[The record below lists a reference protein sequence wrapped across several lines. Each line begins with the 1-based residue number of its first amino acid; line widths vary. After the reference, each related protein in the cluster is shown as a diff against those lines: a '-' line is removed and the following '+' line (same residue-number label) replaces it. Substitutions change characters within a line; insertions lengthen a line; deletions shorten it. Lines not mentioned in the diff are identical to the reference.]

1 MRKGMPTRTKKSS
14 GSLSAAMALL
24 IQTQAQ
30 FVSELAETRKEYAAI
45 RQDLDTIK
53 AILARHETLIQELRQ
68 AIRDT
73 IGFNPESELKL

>member
-1 MRKGMPTRTKKSS
+1 MT
-14 GSLSAAMALL
+14 LL

-30 FVSELAETRKEYAAI
+30 FVSELAETRKQYAEI
-45 RQDLDTIK
+45 RQDLETIK